1 MVEIVE
7 IRAIIIATTYRCD
20 RGEGGGGYGG
30 GGGHDGH
37 GRVGGVSRGFD
48 ADGDADDDDG
58 FAMVMAY

>member
-37 GRVGGVSRGFD
+37 GRVGGASRLFD
-48 ADGDADDDDG
+48 AD
-58 FAMVMAY
+58 